1 MGFWLIGAE
10 IILIMSAFGA
20 CCGGLITV
28 WCQQQRK
35 SRCSHLSICCGC
47 VKCDRIIESDDLIIA
62 EEQLENKR
70 VAAPPRERSQSVE
83 EEVPPPASGQI

>member
-10 IILIMSAFGA
+10 IILIMTAFGG

-47 VKCDRIIESDDLIIA
+47 IKCDRDVESDDLVLA
-62 EEQLENKR
+62 ESAIENRAGATPAPATRSRGNSLDNEEPSTR
-70 VAAPPRERSQSVE
+70 V
-83 EEVPPPASGQI
+83 

>member
-10 IILIMSAFGA
+10 IILIMTAFGG

-35 SRCSHLSICCGC
+35 SRCSKLNLCWGC
-47 VKCDRIIESDDLIIA
+47 VSCDRQIESDELILA
-62 EEQLENKR
+62 EEALENKKSNQQP
-70 VAAPPRERSQSVE
+70 APPPRERSGSLDD
-83 EEVPPPASGQI
+83 PPSTQI

>member
-47 VKCDRIIESDDLIIA
+47 VKCDRDVESDELILA
-62 EEQLENKR
+62 EEAMESKK
-70 VAAPPRERSQSVE
+70 ATPPPPRERSASLDEPV
-83 EEVPPPASGQI
+83 PPASGQI

>member
-47 VKCDRIIESDDLIIA
+47 VECDRTIESDELIIA
-62 EEQLENKR
+62 EEQLESKK
-70 VAAPPRERSQSVE
+70 AAPAPRPRSNSSDE
-83 EEVPPPASGQI
+83 EAPDRGQI